1 MILQGDMILMNNENY
16 KEIYRLLNSSQ
27 DKYVYFIL
35 ASSVTAIGFTIT
47 QTKTLS
53 LSLTQM
59 PLGLSL
65 ICWALSFGFGCRNR
79 EYYNSTLY
87 ANSELIKVQAG
98 QHPMA
103 GNDPRLI
110 QAATKGIMDALQNNS
125 DKISLYGRLQMRL
138 FLAGAIFYIIWHVIE
153 MYLRS

>member
-1 MILQGDMILMNNENY
+1 MLIGGHLMDNENY
-16 KEIYRLLNSSQ
+16 REIYKVLNTSQ

-35 ASSVTAIGFTIT
+35 TASVAAIGFTIT

-53 LSLTQM
+53 LSLTQI

-65 ICWALSFGFGCRNR
+65 ICWGLSFWFGCRNR

-87 ANSELIKVQAG
+87 SNGELIKVQTG
-98 QHPMA
+98 QNPRV

-110 QAATKGIMDALQNNS
+110 QAATEGMMKALNHNS
-125 DKISLYGRLQMRL
+125 DKINLYGSLQMRM
-138 FLAGAIFYIIWHVIE
+138 FLTGAIFYIIWHVIE